1 MLQKIGLIKGFEP
14 TFLSDTR
21 RKWILVTTK
30 LMKPRVQASFDEILT
45 QYSIPMNTLHP
56 PGRVSKHIN
65 NTDMMSYATMLT
77 QDTTLYDLNKNIP
90 PKSSL
95 KRNFSVSYD
104 INATIDFPNI
114 SNTKKNK
121 KIPNTKYTNTR
132 RNGKYGCHIN
142 HSSNPLTKTISPHS
156 LMKTTK

>member
-1 MLQKIGLIKGFEP
+1 MLRKIGLIKGFEP

-77 QDTTLYDLNKNIP
+77 QDTTLYDLKKNIP

-95 KRNFSVSYD
+95 KRNFTVSYD

-121 KIPNTKYTNTR
+121 KMPNTQTR
-132 RNGKYGCHIN
+132 GAMGNMAATLIIA
-142 HSSNPLTKTISPHS
+142 PIP
-156 LMKTTK
+156 